1 MIRHWWRRLL
11 DWRPRP
17 LRMTMGRRVSLLV
30 SASVVV
36 AVALTSLAA
45 WLMTRISLYS
55 ELDEQLTRMAAT
67 ISPSVAADPQ
77 NLGGLEAS
85 SLAAT
90 NTTLILVRADGQVTT
105 APGTEVTVT
114 AGPQELAVA
123 RTGIGVKA
131 HTVID
136 SRGVPVRIVAVPFT
150 SDGVHY
156 ALVTGQD
163 LTGTRATLGSLWI
176 VLVGTGFVG
185 IVLTAIAGYVA
196 GNSATS
202 PLRDLSRAVHHVTTT
217 EDLTPIQVHSHDE
230 LGDLAVSFNNMLSSL
245 SNSRERQKQLIA
257 DASHE
262 LRTPLTSMR
271 TNVELLMAD
280 QKSHMLPEEARGEI
294 LDDVAAQLGE
304 FSSLIG
310 DLVQLS
316 REDAPPPRPEY
327 FDLSDAVS
335 KAVERGRRRGP
346 NLEFDVHL
354 ESHLVLGDEATL
366 ERAVTNL
373 LDNAVKFSPAG
384 GTVTVSMEGDTVV
397 VSDEGPGIAEAD
409 LPYIFDRFYR
419 SDRARNTPGTGLGL
433 SIVAHTVTSH
443 QGWIKAS
450 RAPSGGAMFTIYLPR
465 AEPPVEEPTVFS

>member
-30 SASVVV
+30 SVSVVV

-294 LDDVAAQLGE
+294 LDD
-304 FSSLIG
+304 
-310 DLVQLS
+310 
-316 REDAPPPRPEY
+316 
-327 FDLSDAVS
+327 
-335 KAVERGRRRGP
+335 
-346 NLEFDVHL
+346 
-354 ESHLVLGDEATL
+354 
-366 ERAVTNL
+366 
-373 LDNAVKFSPAG
+373 
-384 GTVTVSMEGDTVV
+384 
-397 VSDEGPGIAEAD
+397 
-409 LPYIFDRFYR
+409 RFGYR
-419 SDRARNTPGTGLGL
+419 
-433 SIVAHTVTSH
+433 I
-443 QGWIKAS
+443 
-450 RAPSGGAMFTIYLPR
+450 
-465 AEPPVEEPTVFS
+465 